1 MDSSTSFPSLAAAL
15 AARVAHGPEL
25 PAVRDGEL
33 TLRYGDLGVLAGRV
47 SAALSAA
54 GVGPGDAVGML
65 GVRSWEATVTA
76 VGILGAGAVCVPVDA
91 QYPSARS
98 AEMLAGAGAR
108 IAVALSGHE
117 PLRPMPHHS
126 VAWCRFADLTGESAS
141 AAAHARPAPASPGA
155 GRTGDDVAY
164 VLYTSGTTGRPK
176 PVLFPTA
183 RWPGSPRARRLGRPG
198 RA

>member
-98 AEMLAGAGAR
+98 AEMLAGAGR
-108 IAVALSGHE
+108 GSPWLSPGTS
-117 PLRPMPHHS
+117 R
-126 VAWCRFADLTGESAS
+126 C
-141 AAAHARPAPASPGA
+141 APCPITPSRGAASPI
-155 GRTGDDVAY
+155 
-164 VLYTSGTTGRPK
+164 
-176 PVLFPTA
+176 
-183 RWPGSPRARRLGRPG
+183 
-198 RA
+198 